1 MASFLPTAR
10 VVLGTVP
17 LRVSDARTRQRPHQA
32 SVAPFRAPLKPIG
45 RSRGSVDLPVLL
57 DPGGGLDLKPG
68 F

>member
-1 MASFLPTAR
+1 MMFEA
-10 VVLGTVP
+10 VP

-32 SVAPFRAPLKPIG
+32 SVAPLKPIG